1 MPTIKVATIG
11 DGNVGKTCLIKRFIK
26 NEYSDE
32 NQAST
37 FDDYTKDLV
46 YNDVSYTLEIKDLG
60 G

>member
-1 MPTIKVATIG
+1 MPTIQVVTIG
-11 DGNVGKTCLIKRFIK
+11 DGSVGKTCLIKRFIK

-37 FDDYTKDLV
+37 FDSYTKDLV
-46 YNDVSYTLEIKDLG
+46 FNNKNYTLEIKDCG